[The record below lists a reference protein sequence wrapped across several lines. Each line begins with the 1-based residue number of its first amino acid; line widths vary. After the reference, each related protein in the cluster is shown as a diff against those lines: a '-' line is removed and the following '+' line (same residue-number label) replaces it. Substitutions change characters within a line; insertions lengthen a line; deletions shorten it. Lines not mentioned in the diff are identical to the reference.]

1 MTAID
6 PGSFNH
12 RQAKLSTGRTYHFV
26 DELPSNYEHGRTP
39 VLLCVHGFPDLWYGW
54 RNQIKPWRDAGYRVI
69 VPDMLGYGGTDKPH
83 DSAEYTTK
91 KLCNDLAALLDLL
104 DVRKAVLIGHDW
116 GAYVVGRFALWHPQ
130 RLLALVI
137 ISVPYMPRPPAYVS
151 LDEMIKRFPNWAYQG
166 YLNSPQSTGFIEAR
180 LPRFVQLLFSRRGG
194 GELFRNFEGTLA
206 REDKKYEV
214 WLSDEEQRYY
224 VQEFSKGMRGPT
236 NYYRTTKLRFDEEQA
251 ANLPISLP
259 ADLSVLLLWGTKDR
273 STHPQ
278 AVAASSKFVPRL
290 QDVALEGGGHW
301 LMLEKPEIV
310 TAKVLEWLD
319 AQGIK
324 GKRKGAK
331 L

>member
-39 VLLCVHGFPDLWYGW
+39 VLLCIHGFPDLWYGW
-54 RNQIKPWRDAGYRVI
+54 HNQIKPWRDAGYRVV

-83 DSAEYTTK
+83 DPAEYTTK

-180 LPRFVQLLFSRRGG
+180 
-194 GELFRNFEGTLA
+194 
-206 REDKKYEV
+206 
-214 WLSDEEQRYY
+214 EQRYY
-224 VQEFSKGMRGPT
+224 VQEFSKGMHGPT

-251 ANLPISLP
+251 ANLPTSLP
-259 ADLSVLLLWGTKDR
+259 ADLSVLLLWGTNDR
-273 STHPQ
+273 STPPQ